1 MLHAIYGPFFSF
13 LFPKEVGSMD
23 QTVIPAISTYG
34 KLKTFLSSEKSYG
47 LLMDF
52 QLAEL
57 EKVVAS
63 MHEHNKKALIHLDLI
78 KGLASDQYGAIHCIQ
93 NLKVHGIITSRPRV
107 IPICKKRQVLGILRI
122 FLKDRHSLS
131 QSLNLIRETDPDVIE
146 VLPQMPHILPYITK
160 QVNKPILMGGLIT
173 NATQIEQCINHGA
186 AAITTSSCDLWT
198 LNIKRKEDT
207 YDL

>member
-1 MLHAIYGPFFSF
+1 
-13 LFPKEVGSMD
+13 MD

-173 NATQIEQCINHGA
+173 SATQIEQCINHGA